1 MQGCAWCGARYRF
14 ATCFFYLNYRG
25 LLMNPRNM
33 VISLSI
39 FMFTLLLLGAKA
51 DAQVVNFC
59 GRHTVTFFP
68 LAAELDYAY
77 QCHRTLC
84 KGPNDSETKQI
95 SEYGGGIFQ
104 WLVQTNNSNASYSP
118 AQQDAI
124 ILQAKTLANN
134 NRPASKFVYD
144 IQFFRDF
151 TVDIGGSEYVIGATI
166 TYVRCGPHTSPT
178 GPGSSPKG

>member
-1 MQGCAWCGARYRF
+1 
-14 ATCFFYLNYRG
+14 
-25 LLMNPRNM
+25 
-33 VISLSI
+33 
-39 FMFTLLLLGAKA
+39 MFTLLLSGAKA
-51 DAQVVNFC
+51 DAQVLNFC
-59 GRHTVTFFP
+59 GRHAVTFFP
-68 LAAELDYAY
+68 LAAELDYVY
-77 QCHRTLC
+77 QCQSPHC
-84 KGPNDSETKQI
+84 KGTNDFETKQI

-151 TVDIGGSEYVIGATI
+151 TVEIGGSEYVIGANI
-166 TYVRCGPHTSPT
+166 TYARCGKNSSPT
-178 GPGSSPKG
+178 GPGSPKG